1 MKSADCH
8 SKRNEKM
15 QGSNEGIFNVVYN
28 VYIYLFIYFCYSQ
41 HLGSK
46 VCLYLDT
53 VLQLQN
59 SELCS
64 PNCTI
69 ATHVQV
75 LVMDVPQYVLE
86 RNMKRAA
93 FLFHNYLM

>member
-1 MKSADCH
+1 MAKV
-8 SKRNEKM
+8 
-15 QGSNEGIFNVVYN
+15 GTSNPDRTISLRLQSVVKK
-28 VYIYLFIYFCYSQ
+28 
-41 HLGSK
+41 HKG
-46 VCLYLDT
+46 CLYLDT

-59 SELCS
+59 YELCS
-64 PNCTI
+64 PNCTP

-86 RNMKRAA
+86 RSMKRAA